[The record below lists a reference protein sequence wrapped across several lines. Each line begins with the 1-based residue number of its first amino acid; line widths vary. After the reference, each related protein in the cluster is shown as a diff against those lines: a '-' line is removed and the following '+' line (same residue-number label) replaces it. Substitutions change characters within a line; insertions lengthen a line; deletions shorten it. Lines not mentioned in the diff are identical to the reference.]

1 MKKWYS
7 FSTLFLLL
15 FFIAA
20 CAVSTE
26 TIPPPTLPP
35 PEVPPFQTETLQL
48 PTAFTPLPYKTPPP
62 LPPVPGLPAP
72 TDVGLLPPVERVIT
86 AYSKLA
92 NLQLSQIEVVL
103 VEEVDWPNGCLGVE
117 VPGVLCID
125 VITPGYRI
133 VLRVNG
139 QTVELH
145 STLSGDDYRVAAP

>member
-7 FSTLFLLL
+7 FSTFFPLLFL
-15 FFIAA
+15 IAA

-62 LPPVPGLPAP
+62 LPSVPGLPAP
-72 TDVGLLPPVERVIT
+72 THVGLLPPVERVIT
-86 AYSKLA
+86 AYAKLA

-117 VPGVLCID
+117 VPGILCID